1 MNMPDLDATHPAM
14 PGNEIVARITEA
26 LERDG
31 THTWED
37 VRQMLIC
44 GDAQIFWNDHGAW
57 ITQVMVA
64 PKMRW
69 LHVWIVAGQLPGLM
83 ELQDQVETFCK
94 TNTIERMVAT
104 TRPGW
109 AVLTTKDGWEEF
121 GWHKH
126 GEVLTHPVSGV

>member
-1 MNMPDLDATHPAM
+1 MNMPDLDAANPVL
-14 PGNEIVARITEA
+14 PGAEIIARISEA

-37 VRQMLIC
+37 VREMLLC

-64 PKMRW
+64 PRMRW
-69 LHVWIVAGQLPGLM
+69 LHVWIVAGQLPELM
-83 ELQDQVETFCK
+83 EIQEQVERFALTK
-94 TNTIERMVAT
+94 TISRIVAT

-109 AVLTTKDGWEEF
+109 AVLTTKDGWEQF
-121 GWHKH
+121 GWRKH
-126 GEVLTHPVSGV
+126 GDVLTHRVEGV